1 MIERIFKS
9 MILFSLSFLVI
20 APTLL
25 VFFAIVGGISMATGD
40 QTFADYEDSLT
51 YSERYQIELD
61 ERGIG
66 APYRYI
72 NETFIPEVRK
82 MIEEG

>member
-1 MIERIFKS
+1 
-9 MILFSLSFLVI
+9 
-20 APTLL
+20 
-25 VFFAIVGGISMATGD
+25 MATRD